1 MADNV
6 NVKLEDLSPEQLRSA
21 IASLLQQQKQ
31 TDAAFNDLALKVAN
45 REAENSRLRAALG
58 MVAEEQQNV
67 ASKEEASTEDDSLND
82 VS

>member
-1 MADNV
+1 MADNAD
-6 NVKLEDLSPEQLRSA
+6 VKLDDLSPEQLRSA

-58 MVAEEQQNV
+58 MVAEEQQAV
-67 ASKEEASTEDDSLND
+67 ASQQQASTEEE
-82 VS
+82 

>member
-67 ASKEEASTEDDSLND
+67 ASKEEASTEEE
-82 VS
+82 

>member
-6 NVKLEDLSPEQLRSA
+6 NVKLDDLSPEQLRSA

-58 MVAEEQQNV
+58 MVAEEQQAV
-67 ASKEEASTEDDSLND
+67 ASQQEASTEEE
-82 VS
+82 

>member
-67 ASKEEASTEDDSLND
+67 ASQQEASTEEE
-82 VS
+82 

>member
-6 NVKLEDLSPEQLRSA
+6 NVKLDDLSPEQLRSA

-67 ASKEEASTEDDSLND
+67 ASQEEASTEEE
-82 VS
+82 

>member
-1 MADNV
+1 MAENV
-6 NVKLEDLSPEQLRSA
+6 NVNLADFSPQPLIIAISA
-21 IASLLQQQKQ
+21 LLQQQKQ

-67 ASKEEASTEDDSLND
+67 ASQQEASTEEEQP
-82 VS
+82 

>member
-45 REAENSRLRAALG
+45 R
-58 MVAEEQQNV
+58 
-67 ASKEEASTEDDSLND
+67 
-82 VS
+82 

>member
-6 NVKLEDLSPEQLRSA
+6 NVKLDDLSPEQLRSA
-21 IASLLQQQKQ
+21 IASLLQQQTQ

-58 MVAEEQQNV
+58 MVAEEQQAV
-67 ASKEEASTEDDSLND
+67 ASQQEASTEEE
-82 VS
+82 

>member
-67 ASKEEASTEDDSLND
+67 ASQEEASTEEE
-82 VS
+82 